1 MSMMSDYS
9 AALSR
14 GIPNSNVSLRNDTF
28 DIDRPLPVIKPPNK
42 ENFRQCQERV
52 AVINVVGSPRWYTD
66 YNIQQ
71 ALVNAEI
78 PPKIIEGICQMD
90 QGKKWHIR
98 FDHVINRDRFVARLR
113 TLEVRIEGRI
123 TECPIT
129 SYYDDLRVVRVKGLG
144 LALPEEC
151 LYDAFAPYGD
161 LKLAIPEKTKGLFTV
176 YNGNYLCSLKIK
188 SEENFLE
195 LPDEVKVNVEG
206 EEITLSLVAFG
217 VPPRCHRCKIRGHV
231 KADCTTRCARCGSG
245 DHMTADHPEG
255 DEPTPQ
261 EAMDAALA
269 AQEKAR
275 AVREQ
280 QRILR
285 EKRNEEMKIAEL
297 ERRKEMK
304 RVKEENRKARQLALA
319 EAEGDSQAILPGQA
333 TPDDSEDD
341 MDDDFLALGNTSLRP
356 MNSASDLE
364 RKRKNSGSEHEP
376 FHAEKKSPSSLDT

>member
-1 MSMMSDYS
+1 MMSNYS

-42 ENFRQCQERV
+42 ENYRQCQERI
-52 AVINVVGSPRWYTD
+52 AVVNVVGSPRAYTD
-66 YNIQQ
+66 FNIQQ
-71 ALVNAEI
+71 AIVNADV
-78 PPKIIEGICQMD
+78 PPQIIEGICQMD
-90 QGKKWHIR
+90 YGKKWHIR
-98 FDHVINRDRFVARLR
+98 FDHVKNRDRFVARLR
-113 TLEVRIEGRI
+113 TLEVKIEGRI

-151 LYDAFAPYGD
+151 LYDVFAPYGD
-161 LKLAIPEKTKGLFTV
+161 LKLAIPEKSKGLFTV

-188 SEENFLE
+188 SEDAFLG
-195 LPDEVKVNVEG
+195 LPDEVKVNIEG

-217 VPPRCHRCKIRGHV
+217 LPPKCHRCKTRGHV
-231 KADCTTRCARCGSG
+231 KANCTTRCAQCGSG
-245 DHMTADHPEG
+245 DHMTEDHPES

-261 EAMDAALA
+261 EARDAALA

-304 RVKEENRKARQLALA
+304 RAKEEKRKARQLRLA
-319 EAEGDSQAILPGQA
+319 EVEGDSQAILPGQD
-333 TPDDSEDD
+333 TPVDSEDD
-341 MDDDFLALGNTSLRP
+341 TDDEFFNLGNTSLGP
-356 MNSASDLE
+356 MNSAIDLE
-364 RKRKNSGSEHEP
+364 RKRKISGSEHEP
-376 FHAEKKSPSSLDT
+376 FHAEKKSSSGLDT